1 MTAPHRPQL
10 GRPQLGGEYPPPN
23 EAADIDAILTTLRRQ
38 YDHDYPPGKLPARR
52 GQHPKAHGCVRAQFT
67 VADDVPSE
75 LRHGIFA
82 EPRTYDTWIRFSS
95 SSPLM
100 APDTKRDAHGMAI
113 KLVGV
118 PGEKVLEDERDAD
131 TQDFILA
138 NSHAFFV
145 RSTRDYVQFL
155 QAFTTGRTLS
165 FFFGVSPFRLR
176 LREFSNML
184 VAVGKRITNP
194 LHTRYWSQTP
204 YRLGPHAVKYS
215 TVPRAQ
221 TTDPMPESP
230 GPDFLRE
237 AMIETLRE
245 CEAVFDF
252 LVQVQTDPVRMP
264 VEDSTVVWDEHHSPF
279 RRVATI
285 RIPAQDFDTPKRQE
299 FAENLSYNPWHSLPA
314 HQPLGCMNRVR
325 RSVYEMISRLR
336 HERNSVPR
344 EEPTEEAVGVSA

>member
-1 MTAPHRPQL
+1 MKTPHRPQL
-10 GRPQLGGEYPPPN
+10 GRDYPPSD
-23 EAADIDAILTTLRRQ
+23 EAADIDAILTLLQRQ

-52 GQHPKAHGCVRAQFT
+52 DQHPKAHGCVRAQFT
-67 VADDVPSE
+67 ITDDVPAE

-82 EPRTYDTWIRFSS
+82 EPRTYDAWIRFSS

-100 APDTKRDAHGMAI
+100 TPDTKRDAHGMAI

-118 PGEKVLEDERDAD
+118 PGEKVLEDERNAD

-145 RSTRDYVQFL
+145 RNTQDYVHFL
-155 QAFTTGRTLS
+155 QAFTTGRVLS

-184 VAVGKRITNP
+184 LAVGKRVTNP
-194 LHTRYWSQTP
+194 LQIRYWSQTP

-215 TVPRAQ
+215 TIPHAQ
-221 TTDPMPESP
+221 TADSMPNTPE
-230 GPDFLRE
+230 PDFLRE
-237 AMIETLRE
+237 AMIETLRQG
-245 CEAVFDF
+245 EAVFDF
-252 LVQVQTDPVRMP
+252 LVQAQTDPVRMP
-264 VEDSTVVWDEHHSPF
+264 VEDSTVVWDENFSPF
-279 RRVATI
+279 RRVAII
-285 RIPAQDFDTPKRQE
+285 RIPAQEIDTAERRE

-336 HERNSVPR
+336 HERNGVPR
-344 EEPTEEAVGVSA
+344 E